1 MWRWRLIWD
10 TGPKSGR
17 TAVRRDFVHAV
28 AQGQKIELQAAH
40 PLPPLILHPFT
51 ESAATAQVLESA
63 RASLSMINDDEGS
76 QKEKDALER
85 QMIEGRFT
93 EFRMLFYV
101 GKDIC
106 RWLDQCVDTCGRDPE
121 LISLRLPAQSFARLL
136 IEQTPEDVA
145 TKLRGWGVVEYARI
159 FSRSIGIFT
168 QFRLPPTPEM
178 LQARY
183 LRHYYRYAD
192 YAYTAW
198 KDLDKGPEL
207 QFANFPFALFAS
219 GEYTRKL
226 EEEWREG

>member
-1 MWRWRLIWD
+1 MWVPPGIWD
-10 TGPKSGR
+10 TATKFAWGRAYWR
-17 TAVRRDFVHAV
+17 TAIIV
-28 AQGQKIELQAAH
+28 AQGQKIELPSAH

-63 RASLSMINDDEGS
+63 RASLSIMNDEGAPK
-76 QKEKDALER
+76 KEKDALER

-121 LISLRLPAQSFARLL
+121 LANLRLPGQSFARLL
-136 IEQTPEDVA
+136 IEQTPDDVA

-168 QFRLPPTPEM
+168 QFRLPPSPEM

-198 KDLDKGPEL
+198 RDVDKGPEL
-207 QFANFPFALFAS
+207 QYANFPFALFAS

-226 EEEWREG
+226 EEEWRES